1 MSSTVFN
8 GNEVDGDDDKEKHNY
23 VQGLP
28 CGVWISWAGRFS
40 KHALVERD
48 GTVSLTWTDKY
59 KGTWLK
65 AKGRVEGVLEIQ
77 THPSWIVWEITMLG
91 DYKFYWFQD
100 PEGSLPGG
108 FLSRE
113 EGEGEEKAAAAAKG
127 GPRGERELRNVEYRF
142 TLRGYRSN
150 PGGTTQEA
158 REETAAALAG
168 EDAELMAEIRAT
180 LEAPGFPFIMEEPML
195 SQAEK
200 MEEEEFDNE
209 EEGDEDED

>member
-1 MSSTVFN
+1 MSSTAL
-8 GNEVDGDDDKEKHNY
+8 DGDDVDDDKEKHYY

-59 KGTWLK
+59 KGTRLK
-65 AKGRVEGVLEIQ
+65 AKGVVEEVVEVLPPGER
-77 THPSWIVWEITMLG
+77 WIVWEITMHG
-91 DYKFYWFQD
+91 DYKLFWFQD

-108 FLSRE
+108 FE
-113 EGEGEEKAAAAAKG
+113 AAAAAAAAATKG
-127 GPRGERELRNVEYRF
+127 GPREERELRNVEYRF

-168 EDAELMAEIRAT
+168 EDAELMAGIRAT
-180 LEAPGFPFIMEEPML
+180 LEAPGFPFIMEGPML
-195 SQAEK
+195 SQAEE
-200 MEEEEFDNE
+200 MEEEDFDNE
-209 EEGDEDED
+209 GEGGEDED